1 MVTYDTVL
9 DLYGGNNTSGRSAYK
24 KQIIDDLHGHLTIKD
39 DIVGQAVLG
48 SSEFLLQISSA
59 HLSNQLDRE
68 RPALKRI
75 NNYLTRGVV
84 LDCLEK
90 ELGVP
95 LDKALGTKRQLVM
108 MMLYKYAGLKN
119 HEIGLL
125 YNCDYSTVSQ
135 ARKRLLLKAEKDK
148 VLQRRIGATEDTLSK
163 IKI

>member
-1 MVTYDTVL
+1 MISLARLCWAAVSFYCKSVVPTSVISLTGNVL
-9 DLYGGNNTSGRSAYK
+9 HSNEL
-24 KQIIDDLHGHLTIKD
+24 ITISP
-39 DIVGQAVLG
+39 G
-48 SSEFLLQISSA
+48 
-59 HLSNQLDRE
+59 
-68 RPALKRI
+68 
-75 NNYLTRGVV
+75 GVV

-135 ARKRLLLKAEKDK
+135 ARKRLLRKAEKDK